1 MESFTKHWSNMS
13 LNDREG
19 GKVSL
24 NKEQSLAEYFIAA
37 KFLTNRALNI
47 GLLVHCG
54 ELLLGLLVHC
64 GEL

>member
-1 MESFTKHWSNMS
+1 MS